1 MPAIFVK
8 GFERQRV
15 VWPLTEVGLF
25 IEMHELVARGEAACV
40 AARDGVIV
48 GKASGNGLK
57 PLFELLTA
65 GKLAHSFVIDKVIG
79 RAAAAICIV
88 GKAKKVHAMM
98 MSAEAASLLKA
109 HGVEASADKTV
120 PKILNRDLT
129 DSCPME
135 QTIDGIEDPAEMVKA
150 LKSRL
155 GI

>member
-1 MPAIFVK
+1 MK
-8 GFERQRV
+8 
-15 VWPLTEVGLF
+15 T
-25 IEMHELVARGEAACV
+25 LVMSGVSCV
-40 AARDGVIV
+40 AAKDGVIV
-48 GKASGNGLK
+48 AQETGRGIMPIMK
-57 PLFELLTA
+57 LLSD
-65 GKLAHSFVIDKVIG
+65 GKLAHALVVDKVVG

-98 MSAEAASLLKA
+98 MSAEAAALLKA